1 MNTLLNLFRG
11 ISALALIT
19 IIVVITIMIQTF
31 DSTLKQP
38 HIYHQLKSRPTTSG
52 KNISTE
58 LQTIPGRAISVETST
73 IPESKSKYK
82 PICNRSY
89 SKGDFDVVPRRA
101 YYDTRLAHNIIK
113 VLAEVHDAFVSTVLA
128 CEINGYQSKSVTI
141 KKENLAWVRKHRPGH
156 THCVVIVLCQGLPQ
170 HSICN
175 HSIVEL
181 IYKKK
186 NDTCYSRV
194 RTEKPMNILNPKETS
209 QFTRG
214 KGSVVVCSTMF
225 DHPPKFNEWLKYQKA
240 IGADMVHLN
249 VHPSFFENATVIYPY
264 IEEATSSGFLVM
276 EEWKDILGN
285 RNYRKGQFLKYQDC
299 AFRYVGVFEYGVFC
313 DYDDFF
319 TPLIP
324 EHKDIHY
331 YVRKLFS
338 SNNVGTVRVPWQQ
351 YICKPIE
358 EIYKKLPDGNLT
370 KSLSGY
376 DSYRRSQAKAIHRL
390 FALEMVNIHGS
401 DELLPGFNNILSDPK
416 LANFAH
422 IRKNYKKD
430 CRKSLTTGKPLS

>member
-1 MNTLLNLFRG
+1 MHINTLFNLFGG
-11 ISALALIT
+11 ILILM
-19 IIVVITIMIQTF
+19 IIVIIAQTF
-31 DSTLKQP
+31 NGALKP
-38 HIYHQLKSRPTTSG
+38 PSVHYQLKIQPTTPG

-58 LQTIPGRAISVETST
+58 LQTIPGRAISVETVT
-73 IPESKSKYK
+73 ISESKYK

-89 SKGDFDVVPRRA
+89 SKGDFNVVPRRA
-101 YYDTRLAHNIIK
+101 YYDSRLARNTIK
-113 VLAEVHDAFVSTVLA
+113 VTVEVHDAFVRTILA
-128 CEINGYQSKSVTI
+128 CEINGYQSKSVI
-141 KKENLAWVRKHRPGH
+141 LKKENTAWIQQVFPGH
-156 THCVVIVLCQGLPQ
+156 THCVVIVLCQGLPR
-170 HSICN
+170 HSIHN

-194 RTEKPMNILNPKETS
+194 RTEKPMIMINPKGMS

-225 DHPPKFNEWLKYQKA
+225 GHPPKFNEWLKYQKA

-249 VHPSFFENATVIYPY
+249 VYQTFSENATVIYPY
-264 IEEATSSGFLVM
+264 IEEAIKSGFLVM
-276 EEWKDILGN
+276 DVWKDILGK
-285 RNYRKGQFLKYQDC
+285 RSFYRSQFLKYQDC

-331 YVRKLFS
+331 YARKFFTR
-338 SNNVGTVRVPWQQ
+338 NNTGTVRVPWQQ
-351 YICKPIE
+351 YRCKPIE

-376 DSYRRSQAKAIHRL
+376 KSFRRDETKAIHRL
-390 FALEMVNIHGS
+390 FALDWVNIHDS
-401 DELLPGFNNILSDPK
+401 NEVLPGFKKIFSNPK

-422 IRKNYKKD
+422 IRESHKD
-430 CRKSLTTGKPLS
+430 CRKSHTIHKQLQH